1 MSAQENMTLARRFIE
16 ARVKADLDALDKV
29 MTPDYVS
36 HAKLLPDQQPDR
48 EGEKWVAAQFAA
60 AFSNRRLLVEDQ
72 VAGGDKVV
80 TRFIVHLTHDRG
92 EIMGVAPS
100 GRELTNR
107 AIVIHR
113 IVEGKIAEE
122 WGLGTLGSKLR
133 GQRLEHERIERERF
147 ERELQVARS
156 IQQASLPKEVPQLE
170 GWQISPFYKPA
181 REVGGDFY
189 DFHFLSEE
197 RLGVVVGDA
206 TGKGVPAALVMSTTC
221 GMLQLAARALDSPS
235 PGEVL
240 AQVNETLF
248 ARIPPNMFVT
258 CFYAILDPSN
268 GRFAY
273 ANAGHDLPYLR
284 SQGGYCEELK
294 ARGMPLGLMPGMSY
308 EEKETVLNVGEAA
321 LFYSDGLVE
330 AHDPARK
337 MFGFPRLQAL
347 VAKHGDEEGT
357 LGDLLMEE
365 LRLFV
370 GEGWEQE
377 DDIILLTLRRSPTPG

>member
-1 MSAQENMTLARRFIE
+1 MSAQENMTLARRFME
-16 ARVKADLDALDKV
+16 ARVKADLDALDEM

-48 EGEKWVAAQFAA
+48 EGEKWVGAQFAA
-60 AFSNRRLLVEDQ
+60 AFSNRRLLIEDQ

-80 TRFIVHLTHDRG
+80 TRFIVHFTHDRG

-133 GQRLEHERIERERF
+133 GQRLEQERIERERV
-147 ERELQVARS
+147 EQELRVARS
-156 IQQASLPKEVPQLE
+156 IQHASLPKEVPQLE

-189 DFHFLSEE
+189 DFHLLSEE

-221 GMLQLAARALDSPS
+221 GMLQLAARALDSSS
-235 PGEVL
+235 PAEVL

-248 ARIPPNMFVT
+248 ARIPSNMFVT
-258 CFYAILDPSN
+258 CFYAILDPNSGN
-268 GRFAY
+268 LSY
-273 ANAGHDLPYLR
+273 ANAGHDLPYLWR
-284 SQGGYCEELK
+284 GGDAKELR

-308 EEKETVLNVGEAA
+308 EEKEIVLEPRDNV
-321 LFYSDGLVE
+321 LLYSDGLVE
-330 AHDPARK
+330 AHDPK
-337 MFGFPRLQAL
+337 GEMVGFPRLRAL
-347 VAKHGDEEGT
+347 VAEQGEEGS
-357 LGDLLMEE
+357 LGDLCLEK
-365 LRLFV
+365 LYSFV

-377 DDIILLTLRRSPTPG
+377 DDITLLTLRRSPSLS